1 MSPNA
6 VAGDEKR
13 RFNRRPAQ
21 KAEPMPRL
29 FRAETHEH
37 WHWARTLFK
46 EYAASLDFDL
56 DFQGFDQELET
67 LPLDYGPPH
76 GCLLLA
82 QQEDALVG
90 CVAFR
95 KSSDGICEMKR
106 LYVRPAH
113 RAHGLGR
120 ILVEAIIE
128 HARRQGYER
137 MRLDTVPSMEAARAL
152 YGSFGFRS
160 IKPYRY
166 NPIPDTAFMELTLE

>member
-1 MSPNA
+1 
-6 VAGDEKR
+6 
-13 RFNRRPAQ
+13 
-21 KAEPMPRL
+21 MPRL
-29 FRAETHEH
+29 IRAETPEH
-37 WHWARTLFK
+37 WYWARTLFK

-82 QQEDALVG
+82 QQEDTLVA

-95 KSSDGICEMKR
+95 KSGDGICEMKR
-106 LYVRPAH
+106 LYVRPGH
-113 RAHGLGR
+113 RARGLGR

-152 YGSFGFRS
+152 YASFGFRS
-160 IKPYRY
+160 IEPYRY
-166 NPIPDTAFMELTLE
+166 NPIPGTAFMELTLE